1 MDKETLQAIA
11 NQLRQPNGEHAIEV
25 GEKMNEGNL
34 QINLNTIEALQL
46 SANDNVLEI
55 GMGNGFFVKNILS
68 KDKNINYSGCDFS
81 SVMVDEASLINKEY
95 IKAGHAQFYFAS
107 ADHLPFQME
116 TFNKV
121 FSVNTLYFWENPE
134 RVLSEISRVLRPK
147 GQVFISIRPKSIMRL
162 YPFVKFGF
170 QMYSKED
177 LRDLLTQNGFKVV
190 SIIEKEEPDQK
201 IGDVEMK
208 VSTLIVCGE
217 KH

>member
-1 MDKETLQAIA
+1 MDRETLQAIA

-34 QINLNTIEALQL
+34 QINLNTIEVLQL

-55 GMGNGFFVKNILS
+55 GMGNGFFVKDILS
-68 KDKNINYSGCDFS
+68 KDINIKYSGCDFS
-81 SVMVDEASLINKEY
+81 SEMVDEASLKNKEY
-95 IKAGHAQFYFAS
+95 INGGRAQFYFAS
-107 ADHLPFQME
+107 ADHLPFQKE
-116 TFNKV
+116 VFNKV
-121 FSVNTLYFWENPE
+121 FSINTLYFWENPE

-147 GQVFISIRPKSIMRL
+147 GQLFISIRPKSIMRL

-177 LRDLLTQNGFKVV
+177 LSDLLAQNGFKVV
-190 SIIEKEEPDQK
+190 SIVEKEEPDQK
-201 IGDVEMK
+201 VGDVEMK

-217 KH
+217 KL